1 MRVQFWGVRGAIA
14 TPGHA
19 YLRYGG
25 NTCCTA
31 ITGAQGELVVIDAG
45 TGFCQLGDA
54 LMHSPFGRGQG
65 EMVLLISHT
74 HWDHL
79 LGLPFP
85 GIIHQPGNRFIICGP
100 DSARGSLETI
110 CNGLLSPTYSPV
122 YSLANMGGEQIFHAM
137 TTDPFHVGGL
147 TIRAWPLPYDEAT
160 SIQVYRIEEGTQ
172 SLVYITDINYTSS
185 DLMDEAAAYAHKA
198 TLLIHS
204 APYMRN
210 EPIQR
215 YGFCHVEDALYVALQ
230 AHVSNLL
237 LFQHAPTRTDDQMD
251 ALVAHYRG
259 LLDGQQVPLH
269 LDAARERL
277 VLEL

>member
-1 MRVQFWGVRGAIA
+1 MKVRFWGVRGAIA
-14 TPGHA
+14 TPGTD

-54 LMHSPFGRGQG
+54 LVHGPFGQGQG

-122 YSLANMGGEQIFHAM
+122 YSLANVGGEQIFQAL
-137 TTDPFHVGGL
+137 TSDPFRAGGL
-147 TIRAWPLPYDEAT
+147 TIRAWPLAYDEAT
-160 SIQVYRIEEGTQ
+160 SIRLYRIEEGTQ
-172 SLVYITDINYTSS
+172 SLVYITDINYTSPE
-185 DLMDEAAAYAHKA
+185 LMDEAATFAYGA
-198 TLLIHS
+198 TLLVHS

-230 AHVSNLL
+230 AHVSRLL
-237 LFQHAPTRTDDQMD
+237 LFYHAPTRTDDQLD
-251 ALVAHYRG
+251 TLLAHYRA
-259 LLDGQQVPLH
+259 LLASQQATLH
-269 LDAARERL
+269 LDVAREGL
-277 VLEL
+277 VITL